1 MRIKLDKFIPRDYQ
15 LPICRALEQDNFKK
29 LFIILPRRAGK
40 DICAFNLTF
49 RSALKKVG
57 VYFYIFPTYSQ
68 ARKVIWDSITNTG
81 EKFLDFIPKE
91 LISATNSTE
100 MKITLTNGSL
110 IQLVGSDNFDS
121 LVGTNPQGCVFSEY
135 ALQDPRAYQ
144 FIRPILTA
152 NQGWAMFITT
162 PRGKNHAY
170 ELYQIASH
178 SPDWFCYKL
187 TVEDTQHI
195 SLADIEMERREGI
208 LSDDMILQEYYCDF
222 SLGVEGSYYAKY
234 IDKMRLNGQITQVP
248 WEPGF
253 KVNTAWDIGVRDNT
267 SIIFYQTIG
276 MTVRIIDFYEKSK
289 EGLEHYTKMLQS
301 KPYQYGVHIAPHDIA
316 VKEFGSG
323 QTRIEKARQLGVQFT
338 LSNNV
343 SVYDGIESVRSAF
356 AKIWIDERNCSQL
369 IKALE
374 NYRQEFDAK
383 KRIYKPAP
391 LHDQWSHASDAMR
404 YLCVSLA
411 KTSDSMTADELER
424 KYRESQGGGSQFGAP
439 FTQPGRW

>member
-1 MRIKLDKFIPRDYQ
+1 M
-15 LPICRALEQDNFKK
+15 
-29 LFIILPRRAGK
+29 
-40 DICAFNLTF
+40 TF
-49 RSALKKVG
+49 RAALRKVG

-81 EKFLDFIPKE
+81 EKFLDFIPQE
-91 LISATNSTE
+91 LIAATNSTE

-152 NQGWAMFITT
+152 NQGWAMFVTT

-187 TVEDTQHI
+187 TVEDTHHI
-195 SLADIEMERREGI
+195 SMADIEMERREGI

-234 IDKMRLNGQITQVP
+234 IDRMRLNGQIGNVP

-267 SIIFYQTIG
+267 SIIFYQVIG

-289 EGLEHYTKMLQS
+289 EGLEHYTKMLQT

-338 LSNNV
+338 LANNV
-343 SVYDGIESVRSAF
+343 SIYDGIESVRSAF
-356 AKIWIDERNCSQL
+356 GKIWIDERNCALL

-374 NYRQEFDAK
+374 NYRQEFDVK
-383 KRIYKPAP
+383 KRIYKSTA
-391 LHDQWSHASDAMR
+391 LHDWSSHACDSMR
-404 YLCVSLA
+404 YLCVSLS
-411 KTSDSMTADELER
+411 KTSDGMSADDLDR
-424 KYRESQGGGSQFGAP
+424 KYREAMGGGGGFGAP
-439 FTQPGRW
+439 YTQPGRF